1 MVKAKK
7 HLKDKIVKKESASEA
22 EKAKMHIIVEIIE
35 YMPDAVVSK
44 NIIKKTSGN
53 VTISS
58 FAEDEEMAEK
68 TSPSDTYI
76 QIIDGAAEVFINDEK
91 FELKLGNGIVIP
103 AHATYSLNAQEKF
116 KMIATVIKSVTDD

>member
-7 HLKDKIVKKESASEA
+7 HLKDKVVKKESASEA

-68 TSPSDTYI
+68 KSPSDTYI
-76 QIIDGAAEVFINDEK
+76 QIIDGEAEVIINDK
-91 FELKLGNGIVIP
+91 KYELKVGDGIVIP
-103 AHATYSLNAQEKF
+103 ANATYSLNALVKF
-116 KMIATVIKSVTDD
+116 KMLSTVIKSVTD